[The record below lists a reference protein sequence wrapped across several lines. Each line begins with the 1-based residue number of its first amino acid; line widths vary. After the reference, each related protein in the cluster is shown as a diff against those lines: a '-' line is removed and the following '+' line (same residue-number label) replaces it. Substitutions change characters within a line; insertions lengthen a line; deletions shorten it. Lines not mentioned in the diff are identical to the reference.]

1 MALTLYW
8 LDGKDGCRFS
18 PFGWRSRLA
27 LAHKG
32 LEPELVPIK
41 FTEKA
46 RIAFSGQKWVPVLVD
61 GETTVSD
68 SWNIAVHLDAAY
80 PDRPSLL
87 GGEVG
92 RAEARFINLWADRI
106 VVRGMANLIIHD
118 VFECVQP
125 VDRDY
130 FRESREARFGKP
142 LEEVQAGRETRVDAY
157 RTSLAPLRDT
167 LAEQPFLAGAS
178 PAYADHIVMGSFMWA
193 RATSPFPLLEADDPI
208 FAWRERM
215 LDLFDGLARNAVGL
229 GA

>member
-125 VDRDY
+125 A
-130 FRESREARFGKP
+130 REPRGALR
-142 LEEVQAGRETRVDAY
+142 QAPGRGSGGPRNPGRCLPDEPR
-157 RTSLAPLRDT
+157 T
-167 LAEQPFLAGAS
+167 LA
-178 PAYADHIVMGSFMWA
+178 
-193 RATSPFPLLEADDPI
+193 
-208 FAWRERM
+208 
-215 LDLFDGLARNAVGL
+215 
-229 GA
+229 